1 MYLHRRALPFRPCTT
16 TASVQTLQ
24 NWSTIH
30 GCTQGLTRLR
40 PPCPFSSSSSPSIL
54 SLSSPPTRH
63 VFPCR
68 LPRGTS
74 RPSYPVGP
82 PFSATLIPFLSRACS
97 YGLSV
102 HFWSSFGSRFSP
114 LPTLSCMLR
123 ACRDAFVVAVWR
135 RRVKRARGDQPLHFI
150 CLWPFSLSSPCL
162 LFLCCFPRFPSAF
175 FSPPIFICRLFTRL
189 CLFPCLPA
197 CHNTLE

>member
-1 MYLHRRALPFRPCTT
+1 MQLTACAFDVILDSLLLTMYLHRRALPFRPCTT

-102 HFWSSFGSRFSP
+102 HLVFFWLSFLSTPNS
-114 LPTLSCMLR
+114 LVHASCMQRCLR
-123 ACRDAFVVAVWR
+123 R
-135 RRVKRARGDQPLHFI
+135 RRVET
-150 CLWPFSLSSPCL
+150 
-162 LFLCCFPRFPSAF
+162 PS
-175 FSPPIFICRLFTRL
+175 
-189 CLFPCLPA
+189 
-197 CHNTLE
+197 